1 MRVSILR
8 ASRGVVHSGDP
19 VSAPIDLV
27 FDDRVESSCW
37 TRGPRPLKGRL
48 LSFNIAAFS
57 LLLAWI
63 ARGQIGVAV
72 GFALAGIAGWFL
84 SRTIGMRPLHRLDG
98 EVRQTT
104 SAAGARTLLA
114 TLRERKSVEWFA
126 PANFTPL
133 MEGRL
138 QLRIGDFRAAAA
150 AYARAGQAS
159 VAPTAARSMHA
170 AQAHA
175 LVMAGDHK
183 EALAQLSDLGDLE
196 DFDPQVRLDLAI
208 AKLSIPG
215 SMKGVVEEL
224 EALEGGLAAHPRA
237 LAAKSVALHR
247 EGDTDGAIACFER
260 LAAHDSKGDPVVHA
274 LVKRARK
281 SLRGELKA
289 REKAARQQQAQ
300 EDQSVEG
307 AASLKEAPV
316 TSSTA
321 PAAPVPSKR
330 RKGKPS
336 KSDKRAKKEARRR
349 ERQDAKA
356 KAKAAKHAA
365 RQAAHSDRTVNVPP
379 ASPASQA
386 APSGTPK
393 VGPSVAAR
401 LPSLPSLSKLS
412 EQRGATSL
420 GSTSSSPKAEVKSGS
435 QILAGLPPLRAA
447 KVPTAA
453 SAPTPTPKPA
463 LTPKPATAPKP
474 APTPK
479 PATAPAPSSSPRAV
493 KPSLAAALS
502 NPLGSKGAGAP
513 SPGKAGVSIPR
524 PVSPLLNP
532 EKIAPATLPDASSPS
547 PKVPVKAA
555 RSLPDLPPIPSLPS
569 VPAAP
574 SPSAPKPASPASTPS
589 WASLLDDLPSAP
601 APSAPAPSAP
611 KKSDD

>member
-1 MRVSILR
+1 
-8 ASRGVVHSGDP
+8 
-19 VSAPIDLV
+19 
-27 FDDRVESSCW
+27 
-37 TRGPRPLKGRL
+37 

-63 ARGQIGVAV
+63 ARGQIGVSV

-84 SRTIGMRPLHRLDG
+84 SRSMGMRPLHRLDG
-98 EVRQTT
+98 EVRETS

-114 TLRERKSVEWFA
+114 SLRERKSVEWFA

-159 VAPTAARSMHA
+159 VAPEAARSMHA

-183 EALAQLSDLGDLE
+183 EALAQLSELGDLK

-215 SMKGVVEEL
+215 STKGVVDEL

-260 LAAHDSKGDPVVHA
+260 LAAQETRADPVLHA

-289 REKAARQQQAQ
+289 REKAARQQQVHA
-300 EDQSVEG
+300 DQSTEG
-307 AASLKEAPV
+307 GASASEGPV
-316 TSSTA
+316 TSPAA
-321 PAAPVPSKR
+321 PAASRPSKR
-330 RKGKPS
+330 RKGKGS
-336 KSDKRAKKEARRR
+336 KSDKRVKKEARRR
-349 ERQDAKA
+349 ERQEAKA

-365 RQAAHSDRTVNVPP
+365 RQAALSERAVTSSTASTAPKAAVRVGGTTPP
-379 ASPASQA
+379 SVTPKA
-386 APSGTPK
+386 APSVTPK
-393 VGPSVAAR
+393 AAPSVASK
-401 LPSLPSLSKLS
+401 LPSLPSLKKLS
-412 EQRGATSL
+412 DQRGATPSA
-420 GSTSSSPKAEVKSGS
+420 STAPAPKPEAKSGS

-447 KVPTAA
+447 KLPSAA
-453 SAPTPTPKPA
+453 AAPTPTV
-463 LTPKPATAPKP
+463 T
-474 APTPK
+474 
-479 PATAPAPSSSPRAV
+479 PAPSPSPSAE

-502 NPLGSKGAGAP
+502 NPLGSKGEGTPVPAKVRAP
-513 SPGKAGVSIPR
+513 VSR
-524 PVSPLLNP
+524 PVSAILEK
-532 EKIAPATLPDASSPS
+532 EKIAPATLPAVSPASPQRVAPLAA
-547 PKVPVKAA
+547 PKPPLKAT
-555 RSLPDLPPIPSLPS
+555 RSLPDLPPIPTLPS
-569 VPAAP
+569 VPAVP

-611 KKSDD
+611 APSAPAPSAPAPSAPEKSED